1 MISLSDFI
9 FAKGICGKNIELL
22 NPHKIRSI
30 GSSHKNSSVAGNY
43 LFRKNSGIYKWTLK
57 VSKLKKERVRLF
69 VKFGVCRLFDVCY
82 CNESTSIFFY
92 GFSSEGRKYLNDGFV
107 GGPGGNTIPDDVN
120 SLIIDLEL
128 NTHTCELKT
137 IFYECNG
144 MDVYYEYTINVPV
157 PCYPYFNID
166 QEDLEIEIINFVR
179 QQLVRS
185 EKEQKEDNIKIELEK
200 DILESDKPLEQDQ
213 SKKKLLLKQIK
224 ELFG

>member
-1 MISLSDFI
+1 MDIKSIKTKKGKSKIICKVVYISYI
-9 FAKGICGKNIELL
+9 INIKMDSSKSQLL
-22 NPHKIRSI
+22 IVLMFN
-30 GSSHKNSSVAGNY
+30 
-43 LFRKNSGIYKWTLK
+43 FR
-57 VSKLKKERVRLF
+57 
-69 VKFGVCRLFDVCY
+69 FGVCRLFDVCY